1 MDRLADKGALA
12 VTMDRNVSRYRAKL
26 PRRRAIQTAAR
37 DLARRA
43 FGGRVAPLVHH
54 LLSSERL
61 SARDRAEL
69 RRMLEDDAAAARE
82 PED

>member
-1 MDRLADKGALA
+1 
-12 VTMDRNVSRYRAKL
+12 
-26 PRRRAIQTAAR
+26 
-37 DLARRA
+37 
-43 FGGRVAPLVHH
+43 VAPLVHH
-54 LLSSERL
+54 LLSSEGL